1 MQHGHVHAARVTWQQ
16 PSNKSISSAN
26 ERLLEKGCRY
36 LTSPQAMA
44 PVSLQVRFSEL
55 PEMQSLGDSSQ
66 TLGFIFASVGV
77 GCLGG
82 PVLMN
87 KFTPPRCESQQ
98 RKEGLLR

>member
-1 MQHGHVHAARVTWQQ
+1 MLHL
-16 PSNKSISSAN
+16 P
-26 ERLLEKGCRY
+26 
-36 LTSPQAMA
+36 
-44 PVSLQVRFSEL
+44 LQVRLCEL

-87 KFTPPRCESQQ
+87 KFTPPRC
-98 RKEGLLR
+98 

>member
-1 MQHGHVHAARVTWQQ
+1 MI
-16 PSNKSISSAN
+16 P
-26 ERLLEKGCRY
+26 L
-36 LTSPQAMA
+36 P
-44 PVSLQVRFSEL
+44 LQVRFSEL

-87 KFTPPRCESQQ
+87 KFTPPRCEL
-98 RKEGLLR
+98 KERQKSLIWTKDCRQAEVSPGRCCCGSHGASARCPRCG